1 MYLWILYIV
10 GIRVCHMYNETIF
23 EIISCDTEQSWD
35 GHALSK
41 KKKKTNVTNCSYC
54 MCNNM
59 GLIKANIWS
68 FINRETK

>member
-41 KKKKTNVTNCSYC
+41 KKTKKQMLRIVPTVCV
-54 MCNNM
+54 
-59 GLIKANIWS
+59 IIWVL
-68 FINRETK
+68 